1 MQRTASKAATKVLRV
16 CHPPFDCESRLF
28 GLAVA
33 DLVSLV
39 NAFFRVLGSIA
50 LFLVSWAAG
59 VGIYIA
65 AMYVFFGQRMEMTS
79 PRNGDFR
86 FVVISSFVAFA
97 LLFGGLY
104 LPLLFGL
111 RRWLRGVRPIWP
123 FPVLAMLLGVVP
135 TAAILAFWGGGMR
148 AVLSPESAL
157 FYCMFMAAGAIVG
170 FGFRVIYR
178 SDTTI

>member
-1 MQRTASKAATKVLRV
+1 M
-16 CHPPFDCESRLF
+16 
-28 GLAVA
+28 VA
-33 DLVSLV
+33 
-39 NAFFRVLGSIA
+39 SIA

-59 VGIYIA
+59 VGTYIA
-65 AMYVFFGQRMEMTS
+65 ALHVFFGQRMELTS

-97 LLFGGLY
+97 LLFGGVY

-135 TAAILAFWGGGMR
+135 TAAILAFLGRRYPRCSIPGER
-148 AVLSPESAL
+148 AILLHVRCRRSHRRVWLSGYLPQRHNYLNEA
-157 FYCMFMAAGAIVG
+157 MERTADRPRKV
-170 FGFRVIYR
+170 
-178 SDTTI
+178 